1 MIRDDLQRATKCIEI
16 NQCSLSLP
24 PAKNL
29 EGVPPYGMVP
39 IMEGVELLFSQR
51 RGIFF
56 NYKYCTCRCKGFQS
70 SPSKKQAPLN
80 YRWGTEI

>member
-24 PAKNL
+24 SAKNL

-39 IMEGVELLFSQR
+39 IMEGWNCFFCNVANVGEYFSTINIAHV
-51 RGIFF
+51 GV
-56 NYKYCTCRCKGFQS
+56 KGFNPHHPKS
-70 SPSKKQAPLN
+70 RHL
-80 YRWGTEI
+80 